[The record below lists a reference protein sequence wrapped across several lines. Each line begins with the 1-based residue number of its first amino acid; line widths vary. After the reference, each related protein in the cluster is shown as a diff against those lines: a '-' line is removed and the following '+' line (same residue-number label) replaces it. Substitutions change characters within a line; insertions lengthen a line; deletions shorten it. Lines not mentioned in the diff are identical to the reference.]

1 MEDVAEFLKEII
13 CRNGPMEQLHS
24 DQGSEFVNTCIDSIT
39 TMLGVQLQITSAY
52 HPQTQGQR
60 EKDNRTFKDGLSKLV
75 NKNEDDWDTLIPSFL
90 YTHHSS
96 VHAST
101 KVTPFEVWFGRK
113 SGVFNKSVESAEY
126 EEVGA
131 DTLAETNFLRGRGL
145 YFRLGHFQ
153 SLY

>member
-1 MEDVAEFLKEII
+1 MK
-13 CRNGPMEQLHS
+13 QLS
-24 DQGSEFVNTCIDSIT
+24 SNQGSEFVNTCIDSIT
-39 TMLGVQLQITSAY
+39 TMLGVQIQITSAY

-75 NKNEDDWDTLIPSFL
+75 NKNEDDWDTLIPFFL

-101 KVTPFEVWFGRK
+101 KVTPFEGWFGRK

-126 EEVGA
+126 EEVCA
-131 DTLAETNFLRGRGL
+131 DTLADMMIKMSKLTS
-145 YFRLGHFQ
+145 LGGGDFI
-153 SLY
+153 SDWAISNPSIKGD